1 MKYLIG
7 VVLMVAVVGCTD
19 TTWPDVQQQP
29 STTVLQ
35 PSTTVL
41 AAITNLSFAQISA
54 GTEYSCG
61 RMMTGGKLYC
71 WGENSYGQLGF
82 C

>member
-1 MKYLIG
+1 MKYPIG

-19 TTWPDVQQQP
+19 TTWPDVHQ
-29 STTVLQ
+29 Q

-71 WGENSYGQLGF
+71 WVKTPTASSDSVEAMRLV
-82 C
+82 